1 MLESMGIKN
10 YKVVSP
16 NVIQIYERLEES
28 GQINVELT
36 KKDCVIDTIRVA
48 HEKLEN
54 YCLELTK

>member
-1 MLESMGIKN
+1 MGIKN

-28 GQINVELT
+28 GQINRELT
-36 KKDCVIDTIRVA
+36 KKDCVIDAIRVA

-54 YCLELTK
+54 YFLELTK